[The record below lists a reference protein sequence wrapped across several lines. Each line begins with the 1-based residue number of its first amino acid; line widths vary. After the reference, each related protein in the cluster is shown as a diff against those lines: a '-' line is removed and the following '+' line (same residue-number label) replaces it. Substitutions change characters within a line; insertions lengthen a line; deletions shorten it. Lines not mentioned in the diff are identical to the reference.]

1 MFLFDEPPIFV
12 NPILARDIGLDEALV
27 LQQLNYW
34 TEVNRKTGKNYH
46 EGRYWIYNSIRGWK
60 EENFDYMSLDTVKRI
75 FPRLEKAGYLLTG
88 NFNED
93 TRDKTK
99 WYATNDE
106 QLEALFWQLFE
117 EKNQRK
123 SKIRG

>member
-1 MFLFDEPPIFV
+1 MKGG
-12 NPILARDIGLDEALV
+12 IGYITQLEA
-27 LQQLNYW
+27 
-34 TEVNRKTGKNYH
+34 
-46 EGRYWIYNSIRGWK
+46 
-60 EENFDYMSLDTVKRI
+60 DYMSLDTVKRI

-106 QLEALFWQLFE
+106 QLEALFW
-117 EKNQRK
+117 
-123 SKIRG
+123 

>member
-1 MFLFDEPPIFV
+1 MFLFDETPIFS
-12 NPILARDIGLDEALV
+12 NPILARDIGLDEDLV

-34 TEVNRKTGKNYH
+34 I

-106 QLEALFWQLFE
+106 QLEALFW
-117 EKNQRK
+117 
-123 SKIRG
+123 

>member
-1 MFLFDEPPIFV
+1 MSMFLFDEPPIFV

-60 EENFDYMSLDTVKRI
+60 EENFDYMSLDTVKRT
-75 FPRLEKAGYLLTG
+75 FRRLDKAGYLLTG
-88 NFNED
+88 NFNKD
-93 TRDKTK
+93 PRDKTK

-106 QLEALFWQLFE
+106 
-117 EKNQRK
+117 
-123 SKIRG
+123 

>member
-1 MFLFDEPPIFV
+1 MFLFDETPIFS

-34 TEVNRKTGKNYH
+34 IEVNRKTGKNYH

-75 FPRLEKAGYLLTG
+75 LPRLEKAGYLLTG

-106 QLEALFWQLFE
+106 QLEALFW
-117 EKNQRK
+117 
-123 SKIRG
+123 

>member
-1 MFLFDEPPIFV
+1 
-12 NPILARDIGLDEALV
+12 
-27 LQQLNYW
+27 
-34 TEVNRKTGKNYH
+34 
-46 EGRYWIYNSIRGWK
+46 
-60 EENFDYMSLDTVKRI
+60 MSLDTVKRI

-106 QLEALFWQLFE
+106 QLEALFW
-117 EKNQRK
+117 
-123 SKIRG
+123 